1 MTPSRVRRGLNRF
14 ALEDRGLELATA
26 RRRRAST
33 GVSVVDRSLANYA
46 EKMNPN
52 EHGGVVDVLR
62 KHAGNVVSPETQ
74 EVVISKVC
82 WVRDPTDDPYKR
94 LEKR

>member
-1 MTPSRVRRGLNRF
+1 MTPSRERRGLNRY
-14 ALEDRGLELATA
+14 ALEDLGLELATA

-33 GVSVVDRSLANYA
+33 GVSVVARSLANHA

-52 EHGGVVDVLR
+52 KLGGVVDVLR
-62 KHAGNVVSPETQ
+62 KHTGNVAFPENR